1 MQACVRRTAA
11 LAPALLALWPVAS
24 GTAAAP
30 CWERLLQDWRANG
43 RVDGVYPISCY
54 RAAAGHLP
62 EDVRQYSTA
71 PEDIRRAMLLA
82 LGQGDRPAPPGPT
95 AAQTGS
101 RGTLALELLGVV
113 GGGVALAAL
122 LSLLG
127 RQVLSRRRSRRLRS
141 SE

>member
-1 MQACVRRTAA
+1 VVCVRRTAA
-11 LAPALLALWPVAS
+11 LVPALLALWPPLS
-24 GTAAAP
+24 GAAAAP

-43 RVDGVYPISCY
+43 KVEGTYPISCY
-54 RAAAGHLP
+54 RAATAHLP

-82 LGQGDRPAPPGPT
+82 LARHEPPSAPGAPA
-95 AAQTGS
+95 AESGS
-101 RGTLALELLGVV
+101 RGTLALELLALV
-113 GGGVALAAL
+113 GAGVALAAL

-127 RQVLSRRRSRRLRS
+127 RLWRGRRLGS